1 MSINA
6 IGVAVG
12 TGVGNGIGVAVG
24 TGVGNGTGVGKGIG
38 VAVGTGVAVGYELIN
53 LENSSLIFLF
63 RSSSLGP
70 QEIIKKIV
78 KINIIFF
85 TKLKPAHLF

>member
-6 IGVAVG
+6 IGVGVG

-24 TGVGNGTGVGKGIG
+24 TGVGNGIG

-53 LENSSLIFLF
+53 LENSSLIFLLS
-63 RSSSLGP
+63 SSSLGP
-70 QEIIKKIV
+70 HEIIEKIV
-78 KINIIFF
+78 KINIIVF

>member
-12 TGVGNGIGVAVG
+12 TGVGN
-24 TGVGNGTGVGKGIG
+24 GIG

-53 LENSSLIFLF
+53 LENSSLIFLLS
-63 RSSSLGP
+63 SSSLGP
-70 QEIIKKIV
+70 HEIIEKIV
-78 KINIIFF
+78 KINIIVF

>member
-6 IGVAVG
+6 
-12 TGVGNGIGVAVG
+12 
-24 TGVGNGTGVGKGIG
+24 IG

-53 LENSSLIFLF
+53 LENSSLIFLLS
-63 RSSSLGP
+63 SSSLGP
-70 QEIIKKIV
+70 HEIIEKIV
-78 KINIIFF
+78 KINIIVF

>member
-24 TGVGNGTGVGKGIG
+24 TGVGNGIG

-53 LENSSLIFLF
+53 LENSSLIFIF
-63 RSSSLGP
+63 SSSSLGP
-70 QEIIKKIV
+70 HEIIKKIV
-78 KINIIFF
+78 KINMIIL